1 MKTSRL
7 ASLVRPGMTIAFGDG
22 FGAPVSVSR
31 ELSIAA
37 SSHADV
43 RLLLGWM
50 PLPDPGLDFAA
61 FADVRTFMPGWGLRT
76 SSDAGLVKFA
86 PVRLSAMPALL
97 NGPWRPDLL
106 VATVVPADGGF
117 AFGSEVSWQRAAIEA
132 GAAVAAVVSQAAPR
146 ADAGRPLPAG
156 QVIVVGETHQPPG
169 TLPDAEV
176 AGPHLAVAS
185 LVGPLIPPYAR
196 LQVGPSQV
204 ATALLRTLKVPVR
217 IDTGM
222 LPEAVV
228 DLDERGLLVGEP
240 ISTYLAGGPMLYA
253 WADGRPVLHPVE
265 YTHDL
270 GRLSADPL
278 FAVNTA
284 VEIDLDGQVNVEGT
298 AASAIGGIGGHP
310 DYAAAAARSVGGL
323 SIVAVPSA
331 HNGRSTLVTQLSR
344 PVSTPA
350 HDVDLVVTE
359 RGAAD
364 LRGLSRPERRD
375 ALRRLW
381 QSARLWLAPDC
392 APHGRRRL
400 GLRVGLWPPL
410 LHGDDAGIDQVEA
423 GEESHDLRV
432 VAVVLLVVGHPVVSP
447 RRFGLLLW
455 RDVASVSRRS
465 ASM

>member
-1 MKTSRL
+1 MDTAEL
-7 ASLVRPGMTIAFGDG
+7 TSLVRPGMTIAFGDG
-22 FGAPVSVSR
+22 VGAPVSVSR
-31 ELSIAA
+31 ELSHAA
-37 SSHADV
+37 SAHGDV
-43 RLLLGWM
+43 RLLLGWV
-50 PLPDPGLDFAA
+50 PLPDPGLDYAA
-61 FADVRTFMPGWGLRT
+61 FADVRTFMPGWGLRP

-132 GAAVAAVVSQAAPR
+132 GAVLAAVVSQAAPR
-146 ADAGRPLPAG
+146 ADAGLPLPAG
-156 QVIVVGETHQPPG
+156 QVIVVGETDQAPAA
-169 TLPDAEV
+169 LPDATV
-176 AGPHLAVAS
+176 AAAHLAIAS
-185 LVGPLIPPYAR
+185 IIGPLIPPYAR

-204 ATALLRTLKVPVR
+204 ATALLRTLNVPVMV
-217 IDTGM
+217 DTGM

-228 DLDERGLLVGEP
+228 DLDDRGLLAGEP
-240 ISTYLAGGPMLYA
+240 ISTYLAGGPRLYA

-298 AASAIGGIGGHP
+298 ASSVLGGIGGHP

-331 HNGRSTLVTQLSR
+331 HNGRSTLVSRLSR

-364 LRGLSRPERRD
+364 LRGLSRPERRN
-375 ALRRLW
+375 ALRQLW
-381 QSARLWLAPDC
+381 QSARLWSRPRVT
-392 APHGRRRL
+392 RRPSVACCYRSAMT
-400 GLRVGLWPPL
+400 P
-410 LHGDDAGIDQVEA
+410 
-423 GEESHDLRV
+423 SMN
-432 VAVVLLVVGHPVVSP
+432 VAVSAGVRASAD
-447 RRFGLLLW
+447 RRFMT
-455 RDVASVSRRS
+455 
-465 ASM
+465 SM